1 MIKLPNIREQFP
13 IFEQIVHGN
22 AIAYLDTASS
32 SQKPRCVI
40 NAQAECYEKY
50 YANVHRGVYQFSE
63 DASNRYEA
71 TRNLVRD
78 FIHAHH
84 AEEIIFTKGATESIN
99 LVAHSFARPTLKSG
113 DTILIST
120 MEHHANIVPWQ
131 IVCEQTGAKLRVI
144 PINDAGELLY
154 DVFETMLDASVKIVA
169 LTQISNALGTINDV
183 KRVIKSAHAI
193 GAMVLIDGTQSAVHQ
208 PVDVQD
214 LDADFY
220 VFSSHKLYG
229 PTGVGVLYGKRTL
242 LNSMPP
248 YQSGGDMIDIVTFEK
263 TTYAP
268 LPNKFEA
275 GTPNISGVIAFGEAI
290 KWVQSIGITTISE
303 HEKKILQYATEQLL
317 TLPSLKIIGTAAHKA
332 GVISFIL
339 EGIHPHDIGTLLDQ
353 DGIAIRVGHH
363 CAQPLMQRFNIPATA
378 RASFGAYTTSD
389 EIDRLI
395 HSLKKIITMF
405 S

>member
-13 IFEQIVHGN
+13 IFDQIVHGN

-32 SQKPRCVI
+32 SQKPKCVI
-40 NAQAECYEKY
+40 NAQSECYEKY

-63 DASNRYEA
+63 DASNRYEL
-71 TRNLVRD
+71 TRDLIRD
-78 FIHAHH
+78 FIHANHT
-84 AEEIIFTKGATESIN
+84 EEIIFTKGATESIN
-99 LVAHSFARPTLKSG
+99 LVAHSFARSTLKAG

-154 DVFETMLDASVKIVA
+154 DAFETLLDNSVKIVA
-169 LTQISNALGTINDV
+169 ITQISNALGTINDIN
-183 KRVIKSAHAI
+183 RVIKSAHAI
-193 GAMVLIDGTQSAVHQ
+193 GAIVLIDGTQGIVHQ
-208 PVDVQD
+208 PVNVTE

-229 PTGVGVLYGKRTL
+229 PNGVGVLYGKRDL

-290 KWVQSIGITTISE
+290 KWIQSIGITTISE
-303 HEKKILQYATEQLL
+303 HEEKILQYATQKLL
-317 TLPSLKIIGTAAHKA
+317 TLPTLKIIGTTPHKA

-339 EGIHPHDIGTLLDQ
+339 EGIHPHDIGTLLDH

-378 RASFGAYTTSD
+378 RASFGVYTTSD
-389 EIDRLI
+389 EIDRLTN
-395 HSLKKIITMF
+395 SLKKIINLF

>member
-13 IFEQIVHGN
+13 IFDQIVHGN

-32 SQKPRCVI
+32 SQKPKCVI
-40 NAQAECYEKY
+40 NAQSECYEKY

-63 DASNRYEA
+63 DASNRYEL
-71 TRNLVRD
+71 TRDLIRD
-78 FIHAHH
+78 FIHANHT
-84 AEEIIFTKGATESIN
+84 EEIIFTKGATESIN
-99 LVAHSFARPTLKSG
+99 LVAHSFARSTLKSG

-154 DVFETMLDASVKIVA
+154 DAFETLLDNSVKIVA
-169 LTQISNALGTINDV
+169 ITQISNALGTINDIN
-183 KRVIKSAHAI
+183 RVIKSAHAI
-193 GAMVLIDGTQSAVHQ
+193 GAIVLIDGTQGIVHQ
-208 PVDVQD
+208 PVNVTE

-229 PTGVGVLYGKRTL
+229 PNGVGVLYGKRDL

-290 KWVQSIGITTISE
+290 KWIQSIGITTISE
-303 HEKKILQYATEQLL
+303 HEEKILQYATQKLL
-317 TLPSLKIIGTAAHKA
+317 TLPTLKIIGTTPHKA

-339 EGIHPHDIGTLLDQ
+339 EGIHPHDIGTLLDH

-378 RASFGAYTTSD
+378 RASFGVYTTSD
-389 EIDRLI
+389 EIDRLTN
-395 HSLKKIITMF
+395 SLKKIINLF